1 MRNHQKD
8 VDDIVETPVRD
19 VEIGKMRAAGMPYQA
34 IGDAVGLGKSRVA
47 VICERD
53 DVKAII
59 ENEQKRLVSLVPSA
73 VDNYKTWIMRGST
86 TNNKDE
92 REVAYKASTKVLE
105 STGIL
110 NGAPS
115 TLVQI
120 LYNDNKT
127 IISPVIMG
135 LLKDFTSKIAEI
147 PDIPEIPETNDSEI
161 IEAEFAES

>member
-1 MRNHQKD
+1 
-8 VDDIVETPVRD
+8 
-19 VEIGKMRAAGMPYQA
+19 
-34 IGDAVGLGKSRVA
+34 
-47 VICERD
+47 
-53 DVKAII
+53 
-59 ENEQKRLVSLVPSA
+59 
-73 VDNYKTWIMRGST
+73 MRGST

-147 PDIPEIPETNDSEI
+147 PEIPETNDSEI